1 MQIKINNW
9 VLRVTNLTALVTQ
22 LLLNRLHMAHLLL
35 TKGSFRDRLR
45 DGIFPLRYQNFGF
58 WFAWYQVFE
67 ILSSER
73 WCLWKKDP
81 VSLYCC

>member
-35 TKGSFRDRLR
+35 TKVHSGTD
-45 DGIFPLRYQNFGF
+45 
-58 WFAWYQVFE
+58 
-67 ILSSER
+67 
-73 WCLWKKDP
+73 
-81 VSLYCC
+81 